1 VKRLTFR
8 TILATIICGVAAGLS
23 LAFAAAHET
32 VARAAQRPVPMADE
46 DIITVT
52 PTATPDP
59 LATATAT
66 LSATITPSATVTAT
80 PTLTATPTPPATAT
94 PTLSA
99 TITPSATVT
108 ATPTGDD
115 DGFPGTLP
123 ESHPVAARIAAFFGV
138 PEREVLDLHA
148 RGFGFGEIARA
159 YFLARELAANGNPS
173 DDLSVAQII
182 ARRQSGQGWGNIIK
196 SLGLPSSNSGRNLGL
211 IMSGRGTPGAPT
223 ATPTTGQPG
232 GPAAQGRPGGPEDDA
247 RPAAPPRTKH
257 ADKPAKHNNG
267 KHNGKKK

>member
-1 VKRLTFR
+1 VKQLTFR
-8 TILATIICGVAAGLS
+8 TILATIICGGAAGLS

-32 VARAAQRPVPMADE
+32 VARAAYRPVL
-46 DIITVT
+46 ITNEET
-52 PTATPDP
+52 LTATHTATPAP
-59 LATATAT
+59 MATAT
-66 LSATITPSATVTAT
+66 LTATITPSATVTAT
-80 PTLTATPTPPATAT
+80 PTLTATPVPPATAT
-94 PTLSA
+94 PTMTA
-99 TITPSATVT
+99 TPVPPAT

-123 ESHPVAARIAAFFGV
+123 EGYPVAARIATFFGV

-182 ARRQSGQGWGNIIK
+182 ARRQSGQGWGNLIK

-211 IMSGRGTPGAPT
+211 IMSGRGTPGVPA
-223 ATPTTGQPG
+223 ATPTAGQPG
-232 GPAAQGRPGGPEDDA
+232 DLAVQGRPGGPESNA
-247 RPAAPPRTKH
+247 QPAAPLRAKH